1 MELNIV
7 ADDIHDKELAHMIP
21 DEEFD
26 VAGDYLKRQKLIP
39 FQIFSSMLVF
49 RRYK

>member
-26 VAGDYLKRQKLIP
+26 VVGDYSKRQKLIP
-39 FQIFSSMLVF
+39 F
-49 RRYK
+49 